1 MKILPFNK
9 STDSSRSRISLQPRK
24 RVRPKVIRRWFRNL
38 GDDRGVVESA
48 LVMIPTL
55 FLFLGSLQLISTV
68 FSKAIATNMVQGQ
81 VSRVALLDSQEPTT
95 GLAVDRTPLA
105 GGGFLI
111 AGERKQLVP
120 QLSPLLVGHNEITS
134 IGIAVDEN
142 SQ

>member
-1 MKILPFNK
+1 MKIFTSK
-9 STDSSRSRISLQPRK
+9 TYADESTGLLSIQLRKFVWLRVISGRLT
-24 RVRPKVIRRWFRNL
+24 NL

-55 FLFLGSLQLISTV
+55 FLFLGSLQLMSTV
-68 FSKAIATNMVQGQ
+68 LSKAIATNMVQGQ

-95 GLAVDRTPLA
+95 GLAIDRTPLP

-111 AGERKQLVP
+111 AGEGKQLIP
-120 QLSPLLVGHNEITS
+120 QLSPLFVGHNEITS
-134 IGIAVDEN
+134 IGIAVDEK